1 MAELVTHQFC
11 VIGKAAVA
19 GDLVLPPL
27 SPPQKN
33 QKYRWWKMY
42 RGEGC
47 SLFSEIFALVF
58 TLFQHGLFIFF
69 LIYIYIY
76 VYTYIKFDDEAGF
89 SIFCSFVLFS
99 HHHPDSLAFP
109 SLGERRGSSPSCLG
123 VMFPRGDR
131 GGLLLSDLFAILN
144 KLLTEVTIF
153 AFSEECRFFVL
164 FFFPWGL

>member
-1 MAELVTHQFC
+1 MCDRESC
-11 VIGKAAVA
+11 CSRRS
-19 GDLVLPPL
+19 
-27 SPPQKN
+27 SPSSPFPTPK
-33 QKYRWWKMY
+33 K
-42 RGEGC
+42 
-47 SLFSEIFALVF
+47 SEISLVEDVQRGRLQPVLRNLCLGF
-58 TLFQHGLFIFF
+58 YSFSARTVYFF
-69 LIYIYIY
+69 FNIHIYIY

-153 AFSEECRFFVL
+153 AFSEECRFFAL